1 MSETMLVNSPN
12 NTRIV
17 PGLSGVPLKTLLLA
31 LLLLPLAT
39 AAETLAGRVVK
50 IVDGDTVYVLDA
62 DQEQHKIRLEGIDAP
77 ERGQPFGTKS
87 KERMADRVAGR
98 EVEVD
103 WYKEDRWG
111 RLIRTVWVATP
122 ECRQVTCP
130 KTLDAGLALIT
141 AGLAWYFKRYAHE
154 QSEEE
159 RERYAFAEEEAR
171 ARKVGL
177 WRDPNPVPPWE
188 WRRR

>member
-1 MSETMLVNSPN
+1 
-12 NTRIV
+12 
-17 PGLSGVPLKTLLLA
+17 
-31 LLLLPLAT
+31 
-39 AAETLAGRVVK
+39 
-50 IVDGDTVYVLDA
+50 
-62 DQEQHKIRLEGIDAP
+62 
-77 ERGQPFGTKS
+77 
-87 KERMADRVAGR
+87 MADLVAGKD
-98 EVEVD
+98 VEVD

-111 RLIRTVWVATP
+111 RLIGTVWVAAP

-141 AGLAWYFKRYAHE
+141 SGLAWHFKRYAHE

-171 ARKVGL
+171 ARRAGL
-177 WRDPNPVPPWE
+177 WRDPNPVAPWE